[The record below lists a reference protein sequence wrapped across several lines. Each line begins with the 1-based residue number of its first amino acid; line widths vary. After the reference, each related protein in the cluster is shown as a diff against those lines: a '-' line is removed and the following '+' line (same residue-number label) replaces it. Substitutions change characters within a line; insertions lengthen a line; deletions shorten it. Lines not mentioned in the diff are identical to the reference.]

1 MKRLAARLVWAMAV
15 VWAVTTLAFFIN
27 NVLPSDAARMVAG
40 PTARPA
46 DVDRLRKQLGLDQP
60 ILMQYARF
68 MKRLVHVGP
77 GGGVSDEAAKPPPEH
92 ASCATWGRF
101 HVDLG
106 KSYFFRRPV
115 TTILGERL
123 PRTLMLA
130 GAAMLVQLVV
140 GIFAGVLAAG
150 HKGARTDAGIVGLS
164 LLAVS
169 TPVFILGIALQYV
182 FAYRLKWLPLDGFGQ
197 TSGDHVVSLVLP
209 ALTLGIFGA
218 AYCTRLVRDEMI
230 GLLQHDYVRTAHAKG
245 APPYRVV
252 LVHALRN
259 ALVPIVTLVAVDF
272 GTLVGGTVVAEA
284 LFRWPGIG
292 ALSVTA
298 LLERDGPV
306 ILGTVL
312 VTSIAIV
319 LSNVLADVLYVV
331 LDPRI
336 RNNDSR

>member
-1 MKRLAARLVWAMAV
+1 MKRLAGRLVWAIAV

-27 NVLPSDAARMVAG
+27 NVLPSDPARMIAG
-40 PTARPA
+40 PAARPA
-46 DVDRLRKQLGLDQP
+46 DVERLRKQLGLDQP
-60 ILMQYARF
+60 MVTQYARF
-68 MKRLVHVGP
+68 MKRLAHVGP
-77 GGGVSDEAAKPPPEH
+77 SETAGSKPPPEH
-92 ASCATWGRF
+92 ASCAAWGHF

-106 KSYFFRRPV
+106 KSYLFRRPV

-130 GAAMLVQLVV
+130 GAALLVQVLLGVLS
-140 GIFAGVLAAG
+140 GVLAAG
-150 HKGARTDAGIVGLS
+150 RKGGRTDAGIIGLS

-169 TPVFILGIALQYV
+169 TPAFILGIGLQYV

-197 TSGDHVVSLVLP
+197 TSGEHLVSLVLP
-209 ALTLGIFGA
+209 ALTLGVLGA
-218 AYCTRLVRDEMI
+218 AYYARLVRDEMI
-230 GLLQHDYVRTAHAKG
+230 GLLQLDFVRTARAKG
-245 APPYRVV
+245 APWYRVV

-259 ALVPIVTLVAVDF
+259 ALVPIVTLVALDF
-272 GTLVGGTVVAEA
+272 GALVGGTVVAET

-312 VTSIAIV
+312 VTSTAIV
-319 LSNVLADVLYVV
+319 LSNVLADVLYAV

-336 RNNDSR
+336 RNGDSR

>member
-1 MKRLAARLVWAMAV
+1 MKRLAGRLVWAIAI

-27 NVLPSDAARMVAG
+27 NVIPSDPARMVAG
-40 PTARPA
+40 PAARPA
-46 DVDRLRKQLGLDQP
+46 DIERLRRQLGLDQP
-60 ILMQYARF
+60 MLTQYARF
-68 MKRLVHVGP
+68 MKRLAHAGP
-77 GGGVSDEAAKPPPEH
+77 AEIEGSKPPPEH

-101 HVDLG
+101 HIDLG
-106 KSYFFRRPV
+106 KSYLFRRPV

-130 GAAMLVQLVV
+130 GAALLVQVV
-140 GIFAGVLAAG
+140 LGVLSGVLAAAR
-150 HKGARTDAGIVGLS
+150 KGGRTDAGIVGLS

-169 TPVFILGIALQYV
+169 TPAFILGIGLQYV

-197 TSGDHVVSLVLP
+197 TSGDHLASLLLP
-209 ALTLGIFGA
+209 ALTLGILGA
-218 AYCTRLVRDEMI
+218 AYYARLVRDEMI
-230 GLLQHDYVRTAHAKG
+230 GLLQQDFVRTAHAKG
-245 APPYRVV
+245 APRYRVV

-259 ALVPIVTLVAVDF
+259 ALVPIVTLVALDF
-272 GTLVGGTVVAEA
+272 GALVGGTVVAET

-312 VTSIAIV
+312 VTSTAIV
-319 LSNVLADVLYVV
+319 LSNVLADVLYAV

-336 RNNDSR
+336 RNRDAR